1 MEEDD
6 KQSHEG
12 EKEPI
17 HREDAENAESPP
29 KNAGGWGWG
38 FSGFSVLSD
47 LQKAAQDISRN
58 AAAVAEKAAKS
69 IADMQEGDEDSE
81 SSAKEEEKAGDT
93 EQDSDDE
100 SHKLKKLALAKLED
114 ASEESLL
121 SQVSF
126 SCFLCRSHSPCSCQ
140 WSCGLKVFDDSVES
154 FASGAWLALGN
165 ALKGGTSLVQKR
177 RQFKLLMPRCF
188 FCRLENSVQQGSSP
202 REAGSDAP
210 SLLETGKALTAKG
223 MQVLEFVGK
232 ETMDLLITETG
243 LGVDK
248 NGEGFTDQTIEEVT
262 FDRCF
267 YIYGGPEQL
276 EELEALSSHY
286 TLLFNRRKG
295 KLSQDEKSMYDG
307 KLKQIQQLFS
317 FAAEMSGIK
326 AESDKGNKIDTK
338 TEGSDDD
345 MKNLHNSS
353 VSKAAD
359 MAAGFTNA
367 LTGLSVNDIIQ
378 RTGGRLESLHSEG
391 VHRLSEMCCFAVTH
405 LLTLGKSM
413 ISHANKV
420 QGEDTEALKIEWP
433 EDPTEK
439 AKLIRGKAESMAGF
453 VEAVSN
459 SFITGISDVSETY
472 SAAIKGASTDDDS
485 KDNLLKTSTME
496 EKANTFND
504 SLRSDQTTAIT
515 KIQEGLQY
523 LSYVVIS
530 TSMPSA

>member
-1 MEEDD
+1 MEED
-6 KQSHEG
+6 KQQMHE
-12 EKEPI
+12 EKSSPVKE
-17 HREDAENAESPP
+17 EDPEIEKSDATP
-29 KNAGGWGWG
+29 KSSGGGWGWG

-47 LQKAAQDISRN
+47 LQKAAEDISRN

-69 IADMQEGDEDSE
+69 IAEMGEADEDSE
-81 SSAKEEEKAGDT
+81 SSAKEEDKTEEPDT

-100 SHKLKKLALAKLED
+100 NSKLKKSALERLEG

-121 SQVSF
+121 SQ
-126 SCFLCRSHSPCSCQ
+126 
-140 WSCGLKVFDDSVES
+140 GLKVFDDSVES
-154 FASGAWLALGN
+154 FTSGAWQAFGN
-165 ALKGGTSLVQKR
+165 ALKGGTSLVQK
-177 RQFKLLMPRCF
+177 
-188 FCRLENSVQQGSSP
+188 LENSVQQGSSP
-202 REAGSDAP
+202 REAGSGAP

-243 LGVDK
+243 LGVEK
-248 NGEGFTDQTIEEVT
+248 NGVDQVLEEVT

-276 EELEALSSHY
+276 EELEALASHY

-295 KLSQDEKSMYDG
+295 KLSPDEKSLYDG

-317 FAAEMSGIK
+317 FADETSKSK
-326 AESDKGNKIDTK
+326 AESDKGKNIDIK
-338 TEGSDDD
+338 TEGNDDD

-367 LTGLSVNDIIQ
+367 LAGLNVNDMIQ

-405 LLTLGKSM
+405 LLILSKSM

-420 QGEDTEALKIEWP
+420 QDEDAEALKIEWP

-439 AKLIRGKAESMAGF
+439 AKLIKGKAESMAGY

-472 SAAIKGASTDDDS
+472 SAAIKGVTAAADS
-485 KDNLLKTSTME
+485 QDELLKTSTMQ
-496 EKANTFND
+496 EKASTFND

>member
-1 MEEDD
+1 MEED
-6 KQSHEG
+6 KQMHEEKSSPVKG
-12 EKEPI
+12 EEPEI
-17 HREDAENAESPP
+17 EKLTVADADAPP
-29 KNAGGWGWG
+29 KSTGGWGWG

-47 LQKAAQDISRN
+47 LQKAAEEISRN

-69 IADMQEGDEDSE
+69 IADMGEVDEDSE
-81 SSAKEEEKAGDT
+81 SSAKEEEKTEEADT

-100 SHKLKKLALAKLED
+100 NAKLKKSALARLEG

-121 SQVSF
+121 SQ
-126 SCFLCRSHSPCSCQ
+126 
-140 WSCGLKVFDDSVES
+140 GLKVFDDSVES
-154 FASGAWLALGN
+154 FTSGAWQAFGN
-165 ALKGGTSLVQKR
+165 ALKGGTSLVQK
-177 RQFKLLMPRCF
+177 
-188 FCRLENSVQQGSSP
+188 LENSVQQGSSP
-202 REAGSDAP
+202 REAGSGAP

-243 LGVDK
+243 IGAEKDRVDFK
-248 NGEGFTDQTIEEVT
+248 DQVLEEVT

-276 EELEALSSHY
+276 EELEALASHY

-295 KLSQDEKSMYDG
+295 KLSPDQKSLYDG

-317 FAAEMSGIK
+317 FADEMSGSK
-326 AESDKGNKIDTK
+326 AESDKGKKIDIK
-338 TEGSDDD
+338 TEGNDDD

-367 LTGLSVNDIIQ
+367 LAGLNVNDMIQ

-405 LLTLGKSM
+405 LLILGKSM

-420 QGEDTEALKIEWP
+420 QDEDTEALKIEWP

-439 AKLIRGKAESMAGF
+439 AKLIKGKAESMAGY

-459 SFITGISDVSETY
+459 SFITGISDVSDTY
-472 SAAIKGASTDDDS
+472 SAAIKGVAAADS
-485 KDNLLKTSTME
+485 KDDLLKTSTMQ
-496 EKANTFND
+496 EKASTFND

>member
-1 MEEDD
+1 MEED
-6 KQSHEG
+6 KQMHEEKSSPVKG
-12 EKEPI
+12 EEPEI
-17 HREDAENAESPP
+17 EKLTVSDTDAPP
-29 KNAGGWGWG
+29 KSTGGWGWG

-47 LQKAAQDISRN
+47 LQKAAEEISRN

-69 IADMQEGDEDSE
+69 IADMGEVDEDSE
-81 SSAKEEEKAGDT
+81 SSAKEEEKTEEADT

-100 SHKLKKLALAKLED
+100 NAKLKKSALARLEG

-121 SQVSF
+121 SQ
-126 SCFLCRSHSPCSCQ
+126 
-140 WSCGLKVFDDSVES
+140 GLKVFDDSVES
-154 FASGAWLALGN
+154 FTSGAWQAFGN
-165 ALKGGTSLVQKR
+165 ALKGGTSLVQK
-177 RQFKLLMPRCF
+177 
-188 FCRLENSVQQGSSP
+188 LENSVQQGSSP
-202 REAGSDAP
+202 REAGSGAP

-243 LGVDK
+243 IGAEKDRVDFK
-248 NGEGFTDQTIEEVT
+248 DQVLEEVT

-276 EELEALSSHY
+276 EELEALASHY

-295 KLSQDEKSMYDG
+295 KLSPDQKSLYDG

-317 FAAEMSGIK
+317 FADEMSGSK
-326 AESDKGNKIDTK
+326 AESDKGKKIDIK
-338 TEGSDDD
+338 TEGNDDD

-367 LTGLSVNDIIQ
+367 LAGLNVNDMIQ

-405 LLTLGKSM
+405 LLILGKSM

-420 QGEDTEALKIEWP
+420 QEEDTEALKIEWP

-439 AKLIRGKAESMAGF
+439 AKLIKGKAESMAGY

-472 SAAIKGASTDDDS
+472 SAAIKGVAAADS
-485 KDNLLKTSTME
+485 KDDLLKTSTMQ
-496 EKANTFND
+496 EKASIFND